1 MTQTTVAPALSS
13 TDTHL
18 FEDPTPPVAPPTI
31 PLSDLVSR
39 FDLPDTIQKLR
50 DGNYKRVA
58 LQFPDELLY
67 ASVRVAEA
75 ITEALNGVPEKE
87 EKRVFIMA
95 DTSFGSCCVD
105 EVAAEHAEADCIVH
119 FGRACLSP

>member
-1 MTQTTVAPALSS
+1 MTATTAPALSS

-18 FEDPTPPVAPPTI
+18 FEDPTPLISAPTI
-31 PLSDLVSR
+31 SKDDLLTR
-39 FDLPDTIQKLR
+39 FDLPATVDKLR
-50 DGNYKRVA
+50 EGGYRRVA

-67 ASVRVAEA
+67 ASIRIADEL
-75 ITEALNGVPEKE
+75 TSALNSDGETG
-87 EKRVFIMA
+87 KRVFILA

-105 EVAAEHAEADCIVH
+105 EVAAEHAEADVVVH